1 MLEEWLQEN
10 YRQLVAEGQ
19 DANSVANDIEKV
31 GASDELVEFVRS
43 LAPKKATR
51 ETSEK
56 QTTRS
61 TAKAETREA

>member
-1 MLEEWLQEN
+1 MLEEWLKEN

-19 DANSVANDIEKV
+19 DANNVANDIEKV

-43 LAPKKATR
+43 LAPKKSTR
-51 ETSEK
+51 DTNEK

-61 TAKAETREA
+61 TAKAQTREA

>member
-1 MLEEWLQEN
+1 MIEEWLQEN

-19 DANSVANDIEKV
+19 DANNVANDIEKV
-31 GASDELVEFVRS
+31 GASEELVEFVRS

-51 ETSEK
+51 ETSEQ

-61 TAKAETREA
+61 TAKAQTREA